1 MSPLILFI
9 ILFKLIVN
17 IDSVNGLDMF
27 GDPSS
32 SSSVLQGK
40 NHEKYTEKNQEKRE
54 TSSYGDICKDY
65 IHYYC
70 DCDYLIPGQAR
81 YVQCSIFNIT
91 GLEFNSNEWNHFWT
105 QPNIE
110 SLTMDCRDGSSNGLS
125 YVPSIALSYIFNTIK
140 LINLIYFK
148 IDTIKS
154 YTFTNIPL
162 LETIIL
168 DENGIETMEE
178 YSFNNLPNV
187 TKISLIR
194 NGIKS
199 IKKGT
204 FIHLPKLKE
213 LDVSSCNIDTID
225 EESFQNISSLTIL
238 SLKNNNISN
247 LSPEIFQNL
256 KNLEDLDLAYNSITF
271 LVDNLFADCSSLK
284 YLDLQSNSII
294 QMERNTFQGLVSLVT
309 INLSRNKLK
318 YIGDVSLF
326 SSPSLSYVSIGE
338 NHLEKLDSRFID
350 SIHNKDQLHF
360 LIDFK
365 GKTFFFSFVFFQSY
379 FFLFFLFSLC
389 DFFIVFFI
397 SIQSLSP
404 YGFCIDFFAYFSG
417 SLSLISSIS
426 LIFFV
431 FFS

>member
-1 MSPLILFI
+1 MSPLILFV
-9 ILFKLIVN
+9 ILFNLIVN

-32 SSSVLQGK
+32 SSSAL
-40 NHEKYTEKNQEKRE
+40 HEKNQEKNTE
-54 TSSYGDICKDY
+54 KIEISSSYGDICKDY

-81 YVQCSIFNIT
+81 HVQCSIFNIT
-91 GLEFNSNEWNHFWT
+91 GLESNSDEWNHFWT

-110 SLTMDCRDGSSNGLS
+110 SLTMDCRDRSSDGLS
-125 YVPSIALSYIFNTIK
+125 YVPSVALAYIFNTIK
-140 LINLIYFK
+140 FISLIYFK

-168 DENGIETMEE
+168 DENRIETMEE

-204 FIHLPKLKE
+204 FVHLPKLKE

-225 EESFQNISSLTIL
+225 EESFHNISSLTIL
-238 SLKNNNISN
+238 SLKNNNISS

-256 KNLEDLDLAYNSITF
+256 NNLEDLDLAYNSITF
-271 LVDNLFADCSSLK
+271 LVDNLFSDCSSLK

-294 QMERNTFQGLVSLVT
+294 QLERNTFQGLVSLVT
-309 INLSRNKLK
+309 LNLSRNKLK

-326 SSPSLSYVSIGE
+326 SSPSLSYVTIGE
-338 NHLEKLDSRFID
+338 NHLEKLDPRFID

-365 GKTFFFSFVFFQSY
+365 GRTFFLSFS
-379 FFLFFLFSLC
+379 FLFFSILFLSISLSLFSIFIFLFI
-389 DFFIVFFI
+389 FFRSLWFSSDYFFI
-397 SIQSLSP
+397 SIQSLPP
-404 YGFCIDFFAYFSG
+404 YGFCIDFFQYF
-417 SLSLISSIS
+417 
-426 LIFFV
+426 FR
-431 FFS
+431 FSFP